1 MKIKEKPKRI
11 VLDVPQDLHTQV
23 KIRAAT
29 RNIPIRTW
37 VVRAIIAAIKAEEKY
52 E

>member
-1 MKIKEKPKRI
+1 MEIKEKPKRI
-11 VLDVPQDLHTQV
+11 VLEVPEDLHTQV
-23 KIRAAT
+23 KVRAAK

-37 VVRAIIAAIKAEEKY
+37 VIRAIVAAIKEEEKY